1 MTNLEY
7 TILKT
12 SSGQT
17 SYDIPIFLNSTLEDL
32 GVMSVFDGDLL
43 QIEQKSNFTYSGD
56 TLTLIIYNTVNTNV
70 LTTLINSIF
79 TIYWGDGNQNTLA
92 MTQISDTNLPYVS
105 HTYSTGGAYE
115 IKVTI
120 ESPWNVKE
128 IYKTIELPF
137 VSSYGFPTDLGEL
150 TFTMPYSTGVTQTQE
165 YLIDYQI
172 TTGNTEPAVFECVG
186 VDLSRIDELKKYGNN
201 NVYTGITTG
210 ITADGYEYSG
220 YTIDDLYY
228 MDFADGL
235 TYVSGTTVSGYTDEL
250 YKGKLTRDEFF
261 IGFIDEPEIYSDVNI
276 DRGKMGVSEKN
287 LRLAEIDN
295 LGELENYGNS
305 YFNVIKS

>member
-1 MTNLEY
+1 MNKLEY

-32 GVMSVFDGDLL
+32 GVMSVFDGDIL
-43 QIEQKSNFTYSGD
+43 QVEQKSNFTYSGD
-56 TLTLIIYNTVNTNV
+56 TLTLTVYNTVNTNS
-70 LTTLINSIF
+70 LTALINSEF
-79 TIYWGDGNQNTLA
+79 TIYWGDGDSNTLV
-92 MTQISDTNLPYVS
+92 MPQISDINLPSVS
-105 HTYSTGGAYE
+105 HIYSTGGTYE
-115 IKVTI
+115 IKITI
-120 ESPWNVKE
+120 NSPWNVKE
-128 IYKTIELPF
+128 VVKTIELPF
-137 VSSYGFPTDLGEL
+137 VSSFGFPTDLGEL
-150 TFTMPYSTGVTQTQE
+150 TFTVPYSTGTTQTQE
-165 YLIDYQI
+165 YLIDYQT
-172 TTGNTEPAVFECVG
+172 TTGNTEPAIFECVG
-186 VDLSRIDELKKYGNN
+186 VDLSRIDELKKYGSS

-210 ITADGYEYSG
+210 ITIDGYIYSA
-220 YTIDDLYY
+220 YTIDDMYY

-235 TYVSGTTVSGYTDEL
+235 TYISGTTTSGYTDEL
-250 YKGKLTRDEFF
+250 YDGKLTRDEFF
-261 IGFIDEPEIYSDVNI
+261 IGFIDEPEIFSDIYI